1 MVERTIKEIL
11 DAYNLKDIRK
21 WLETTDYFTAPASTN
36 YHGAYQGGLAEHSYR
51 VFKELEHLTLKQPL
65 VWERMKSP
73 VIVGLLHDVC
83 KIGFYLPQEDGSY
96 TYNPEFTGEGHGT
109 LSVQILKEH
118 MELTQEEEA
127 CILYHMGTWTKD
139 ITEPSYCSMI
149 HKYPNI
155 LWTHTAD
162 MYASQVLEV

>member
-36 YHGAYQGGLAEHSYR
+36 YHGAYKGGLAEHSYR

-65 VWERMKSP
+65 IWERIKSP

-96 TYNPEFTGEGHGT
+96 IYNPEFKAEGHGT

-127 CILYHMGTWTKD
+127 CILYHMGTWTND
-139 ITEPSYCSMI
+139 ITEPSYSSMI
-149 HKYPNI
+149 HKYSNI